1 MNQIL
6 YTGGKNSGTN
16 IQKIIIF
23 FVIFIIIFG
32 ICLIC
37 LGGNLFSKVKNE
49 NVANTN
55 TIPDTPPT
63 DQTENPGGTTQPT
76 VEEANVNIIFESEM
90 KSVRE
95 VTIKVESLDDTVIK
109 SIYYWWDEDKPKKV
123 SEIQDSI
130 IIKSQQGKETLHVEV
145 TDENGNKKVAEEA
158 HVNVIFAS
166 EIGGVKLQV
175 NGINDEKIKTISYWW
190 DEEEP
195 VTEEVLDTKYEKV
208 VTSKQGRHTLY
219 VEATDENGNKKITK
233 QLVIGD
239 AAPEEVKITTDG
251 ISNYV
256 ITAKDD
262 EGIEKIVI
270 ILNGETQ
277 EVELEEKPKDLEYKV
292 PIPQGYSLID
302 VTVYNVNGLSTKAK
316 AKITNF
322 GG

>member
-6 YTGGKNSGTN
+6 YTGGKNSMPN
-16 IQKIIIF
+16 MQKIIIF
-23 FVIFIIIFG
+23 FVIFIIVFA
-32 ICLIC
+32 ICLIA
-37 LGGNLFSKVKNE
+37 LGTNLFTKVKNE

-55 TIPDTPPT
+55 TTQNTPPNNQTEQPDTPI
-63 DQTENPGGTTQPT
+63 QPT

-95 VTIKVESLDDTVIK
+95 VTIKVKSLDETEIQAI
-109 SIYYWWDEDKPKKV
+109 SYWWDEDKPTKV
-123 SEIQDSI
+123 NEIQEEI
-130 IIKSQQGKETLHVEV
+130 VIKSQQGKEILHVEV

-158 HVNVIFAS
+158 NVNVTFAS
-166 EIGGVKLQV
+166 EIGGVKIQAK
-175 NGINDEKIKTISYWW
+175 GIDDRKIETISYWW

-195 VTEEVLDTKYEKV
+195 TTTEVSNKEYETV
-208 VTSKQGRHTLY
+208 VPSRQGRHTLY
-219 VEATDENGNKKITK
+219 VEVTDENENKKTEK

-262 EGIEKIVI
+262 EGIEKLVIV
-270 ILNGETQ
+270 LNGETQ
-277 EVELEEKPKDLEYKV
+277 EIKFEDKPKEIEHKV

-302 VTVYNVNGLSTKAK
+302 VTVYNVNGLSTNAK